1 MTETVI
7 FTNAKQPAKKFTGQ
21 VREVSGA
28 VDIGLGIYYTLALP
42 AAAVKSVQWGLSLK
56 RGLNAVRAGRVTAD
70 ARRLAALSARL
81 KKIRSLSVSSAAQAA
96 KNKLVQSLASLRSG
110 TGTPAVSLPSAE
122 RAPSVVSDVRS
133 GAVSAPRA
141 AVSTDGTPQSGG
153 TFACRPPCNGE
164 SGDGSFCFFAFFPP
178 DRLTGSGRVSSHMLR
193 RARLAADQSAPSA
206 SQPNMAQLRLSALS
220 AVEEMQK
227 IGFPVE
233 RRGDSSL
240 KTGSRAHGQ
249 GRACGA

>member
-81 KKIRSLSVSSAAQAA
+81 KKIRSLSVSSAARRLKTSWCKAW
-96 KNKLVQSLASLRSG
+96 LLY
-110 TGTPAVSLPSAE
+110 AVALELLPFLCLQRRE
-122 RAPSVVSDVRS
+122 RHPLCRTS
-133 GAVSAPRA
+133 VSAL
-141 AVSTDGTPQSGG
+141 
-153 TFACRPPCNGE
+153 
-164 SGDGSFCFFAFFPP
+164 FP
-178 DRLTGSGRVSSHMLR
+178 L
-193 RARLAADQSAPSA
+193 RARRYQQTARRNPAEPLPVV
-206 SQPNMAQLRLSALS
+206 RL
-220 AVEEMQK
+220 
-227 IGFPVE
+227 
-233 RRGDSSL
+233 
-240 KTGSRAHGQ
+240 
-249 GRACGA
+249 